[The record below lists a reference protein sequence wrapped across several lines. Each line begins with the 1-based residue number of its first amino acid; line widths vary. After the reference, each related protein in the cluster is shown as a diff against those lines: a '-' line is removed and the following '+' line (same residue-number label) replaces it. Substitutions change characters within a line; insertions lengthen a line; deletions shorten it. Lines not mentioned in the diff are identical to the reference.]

1 MSKKAN
7 PTLIGAFVLTAL
19 AVAVAAIMVL
29 GKFTIKDNTVRCVAF
44 FSGSMHGLDVGAP
57 VAFRGVAI
65 GRVSSIQLNYDETQG
80 TLIIPVYMDLQQQI
94 HPDGGRGQ
102 DAEQMRETLKELI
115 NRGLRAQMRSSSLL
129 TGKQYVELFLNPG
142 SEPVLHGAPEYVLE
156 IPTLSSGLDKI
167 TEKLESLPLEEILN
181 KVAISLDTLNGVISS
196 ERTGETVK
204 SLSASVQQLESI
216 LSGVNKNLPALLD
229 EINQGITD
237 FSATM
242 GEAKSF
248 IEGAHKELQPV
259 SSGLHKLLTNLQ
271 TSSDKLDNSLGN
283 LERLTASDS
292 DVSYQLRSTM
302 HEMER
307 AASSIR
313 ELTDYLRQN
322 PNALLF
328 GKSKEK

>member
-7 PTLIGAFVLTAL
+7 PTLIGAFVLIAL

-29 GKFTIKDNTVRCVAF
+29 GKFSFKDNTVRCVAY

-65 GRVSSIQLNYDETQG
+65 GRVSSIQLDYDDAKG
-80 TLIIPVYMDLQQQI
+80 TFAIPVYMDLQQQI
-94 HPDGGRGQ
+94 HPEGRNAG
-102 DAEQMRETLKELI
+102 EMRESLKELI

-142 SEPVLHGAPEYVLE
+142 SEPVLHGAPEYALE
-156 IPTLSSGLDKI
+156 IPTLASGLDKI
-167 TEKLESLPLEEILN
+167 TERLESLPLEEILN
-181 KVAISLDTLNGVISS
+181 KVAVSLDTLNRVISS
-196 ERTGETVK
+196 ERTNETVE
-204 SLSASVQQLESI
+204 SLTASIKQLEGI
-216 LSGVNKNLPALLD
+216 LTGVNGSLPKMLG
-229 EINQGITD
+229 EINKGITD
-237 FSATM
+237 FSVTM
-242 GEAKSF
+242 KDARGF
-248 IEGAHKELQPV
+248 IEGAHQELKPATED
-259 SSGLHKLLTNLQ
+259 LHKLMANLQ
-271 TSSDKLDNSLGN
+271 TSSDRLSGTLAN

-292 DVSYQLRSTM
+292 DVSYQLRDTM
-302 HEMER
+302 QEMER

-322 PNALLF
+322 PNSVLF

>member
-7 PTLIGAFVLTAL
+7 PTLIGAFVLIAL

-29 GKFTIKDNTVRCVAF
+29 GKFSFKDNTVRCVAY

-65 GRVSSIQLNYDETQG
+65 GRVSSIQLDYDDAKG
-80 TLIIPVYMDLQQQI
+80 TFAIPVYMDLQQQI
-94 HPDGGRGQ
+94 HPEGRNAG
-102 DAEQMRETLKELI
+102 EMRESLKELI

-156 IPTLSSGLDKI
+156 IPTLASGLDKI
-167 TEKLESLPLEEILN
+167 TERLESLPLEEILN
-181 KVAISLDTLNGVISS
+181 KVAVSLDTLNRMISS
-196 ERTGETVK
+196 ERTSETVE
-204 SLSASVQQLESI
+204 SLTASVKQLEGI
-216 LSGVNKNLPALLD
+216 LTGVNGSLPKMSG
-229 EINQGITD
+229 EINKGITD
-237 FSATM
+237 FSVTM
-242 GEAKSF
+242 KDARGF
-248 IEGAHKELQPV
+248 IEGAHQELKPATED
-259 SSGLHKLLTNLQ
+259 LHKLMANLQ
-271 TSSDKLDNSLGN
+271 TSSDRLSGTLAN

-292 DVSYQLRSTM
+292 DVSYQLRDTM
-302 HEMER
+302 QEMER

-322 PNALLF
+322 PNSVLF

>member
-7 PTLIGAFVLTAL
+7 PTLIGAFVLIAL

-29 GKFTIKDNTVRCVAF
+29 GKFSFKDNTVRCVAY

-65 GRVSSIQLNYDETQG
+65 GRVSSIQLDYDDAKG
-80 TLIIPVYMDLQQQI
+80 TFAIPVYMDLQQQI
-94 HPDGGRGQ
+94 HPEGRNAG
-102 DAEQMRETLKELI
+102 EMRESLKELI

-156 IPTLSSGLDKI
+156 IPTLASGLDKI
-167 TEKLESLPLEEILN
+167 TERLESLPLEEILN
-181 KVAISLDTLNGVISS
+181 KVAVSLDTLNRMISS
-196 ERTGETVK
+196 ERTSETVE
-204 SLSASVQQLESI
+204 SLTASVKQLEGI
-216 LSGVNKNLPALLD
+216 LTGVNGSLPKMLG
-229 EINQGITD
+229 EINKGITD
-237 FSATM
+237 FSVTM
-242 GEAKSF
+242 KDARGF
-248 IEGAHKELQPV
+248 IEGAHQELKPATED
-259 SSGLHKLLTNLQ
+259 LHKLMANLQ
-271 TSSDKLDNSLGN
+271 TSSDRLSGTLAN

-292 DVSYQLRSTM
+292 DVSYQLRDTM
-302 HEMER
+302 QEMER

-322 PNALLF
+322 PNSVLF

>member
-7 PTLIGAFVLTAL
+7 PTLIGAFVLIAL
-19 AVAVAAIMVL
+19 TVAVAAIMVL
-29 GKFTIKDNTVRCVAF
+29 GKFNFKDNTVRCVAY

-65 GRVSSIQLNYDETQG
+65 GRVSSIQLDYDDTKG
-80 TLIIPVYMDLQQQI
+80 TFVIPVYMDLQQQI
-94 HPDGGRGQ
+94 HPQ
-102 DAEQMRETLKELI
+102 DSTSGDADQMRESLKELI

-156 IPTLSSGLDKI
+156 IPTLSSGIDKI

-181 KVAISLDTLNGVISS
+181 TVAVSLDTLNGMISS
-196 ERTGETVK
+196 EQTGATVE
-204 SLSASVQQLESI
+204 SLAVSIKQLESI
-216 LSGVNKNLPALLD
+216 LTGINKNLPTLLS

-237 FSATM
+237 FSVTM
-242 GEAKSF
+242 KEARGF
-248 IEGAHKELQPV
+248 IEGAHQELKPV
-259 SSGLHKLLTNLQ
+259 SADLHKLMTNLQ
-271 TSSDKLDNSLGN
+271 TSSEKLSSTLSN

-292 DVSYQLRSTM
+292 DVSYQLRDTM

-322 PNALLF
+322 PNSVLF

>member
-7 PTLIGAFVLTAL
+7 PTLIGAFVLIAL

-29 GKFTIKDNTVRCVAF
+29 GKFSFKDNTVRCVAY

-65 GRVSSIQLNYDETQG
+65 GRVSSIQLDYDDAKG
-80 TLIIPVYMDLQQQI
+80 TFAIPVYMDLQQQI
-94 HPDGGRGQ
+94 HPEGRNAG
-102 DAEQMRETLKELI
+102 EMRESLKELI

-142 SEPVLHGAPEYVLE
+142 SEPVLHGAPEYALE
-156 IPTLSSGLDKI
+156 IPTLASGLDKI
-167 TEKLESLPLEEILN
+167 TERLESLPLEEILN
-181 KVAISLDTLNGVISS
+181 KVAVSLDTLNRMISS
-196 ERTGETVK
+196 ERTSETVE
-204 SLSASVQQLESI
+204 SLTASVKQLEGI
-216 LSGVNKNLPALLD
+216 LTGVNGSLPKMLG
-229 EINQGITD
+229 EINKGITD
-237 FSATM
+237 FSVTM
-242 GEAKSF
+242 KDARGF
-248 IEGAHKELQPV
+248 IEGAHQELKPATED
-259 SSGLHKLLTNLQ
+259 LHKLMANLQ
-271 TSSDKLDNSLGN
+271 TSSDRLSGTLAN

-292 DVSYQLRSTM
+292 DVSYQLRDTM
-302 HEMER
+302 QEMER

-322 PNALLF
+322 PNSVLF

>member
-7 PTLIGAFVLTAL
+7 PTLIGAFVLIAL
-19 AVAVAAIMVL
+19 AVTVAAIMVL
-29 GKFTIKDNTVRCVAF
+29 GKFSFKDDTVRCVAY

-65 GRVSSIQLNYDETQG
+65 GRVSNIQLDYDDAQG
-80 TLIIPVYMDLQQQI
+80 TFVIPVYMDLQQQI
-94 HPDGGRGQ
+94 HPEGGRSR
-102 DAEQMRETLKELI
+102 DADKMRESLEELI

-142 SEPVLHGAPEYVLE
+142 SEPVLHGAPQYILE
-156 IPTLSSGLDKI
+156 IPTLASGLDKI

-181 KVAISLDTLNGVISS
+181 KVAVSLDTLNTVISS
-196 ERTGETVK
+196 ERAGATIE
-204 SLSASVQQLESI
+204 SLTASVKQLESI
-216 LSGVNKNLPALLD
+216 LTGVNENLPQLMA

-237 FSATM
+237 FSVTM
-242 GEAKSF
+242 KEARGF
-248 IEGAHKELQPV
+248 IEGAHQELKPATAD
-259 SSGLHKLLTNLQ
+259 LHKLMANLQ
-271 TSSDKLDNSLGN
+271 TSSDRLSGTLAN

-292 DVSYQLRSTM
+292 DVSYQLRDTM

-307 AASSIR
+307 AAGSVR

-322 PNALLF
+322 PNSVLF